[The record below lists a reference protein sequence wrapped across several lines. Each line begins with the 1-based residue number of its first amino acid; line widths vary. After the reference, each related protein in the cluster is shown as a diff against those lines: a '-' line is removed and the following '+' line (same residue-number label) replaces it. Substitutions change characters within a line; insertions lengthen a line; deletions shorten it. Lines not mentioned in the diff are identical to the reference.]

1 MKTIR
6 DFVSVMTF
14 HTLLV
19 SVLAVGA
26 TYLCQTMDWEAEI
39 PTGLIGL
46 AVVFPIVFSIN
57 AAYRRREESLR
68 YYGDLKAHG
77 IALYFAHRDWVPD
90 PDGQESSLA
99 AQCRE
104 NFQRLLKAIS
114 VHFLEDGGRNDKTF
128 AAIYQVFSD
137 YSALNEK
144 MRDANVPANEVS
156 RANQFVSKM
165 MINFEK
171 MRNILDYRTP
181 VSLRSYSRVF
191 LSIFPILFGPYFA
204 HLSNESYPAVGYGV
218 AIIYSLVLVTL
229 DNIQEDLEDPFD
241 QIGTDD
247 IKLDVFKDYESLVK
261 EDQ

>member
-1 MKTIR
+1 MKTLR
-6 DFVSVMTF
+6 DFASVMTF

-19 SVLAVGA
+19 SVLALGA
-26 TYLCQTMDWEAEI
+26 TYLCQKMGWEAEI

-68 YYGDLKAHG
+68 YYGELKAHG
-77 IALYFAHRDWVPD
+77 IALIYAHRDWSAGA
-90 PDGQESSLA
+90 DGRETDLVA
-99 AQCRE
+99 GCRE
-104 NFQRLLKAIS
+104 NFQRLLKAIA
-114 VHFLEDGGRNDKTF
+114 VHFLEEGGRNDKTF
-128 AAIYQVFSD
+128 SAIYGVFSD
-137 YSALNEK
+137 YSAANE
-144 MRDANVPANEVS
+144 RLRAAGVSAGEVS

-165 MINFEK
+165 MVSFEK

-204 HLSNESYPAVGYGV
+204 HLSTESYQAVGYGV
-218 AIIYSLVLVTL
+218 AVIYSLVLVTL

-247 IKLDVFKDYESLVK
+247 IQLDVFKDYHPSIK
-261 EDQ
+261 D